1 MSEEAPKIET
11 PTETPTETA
20 PQEGQSVPFARFQSK
35 VEEVKALKAQM
46 TDMGAQV
53 EAAKGLTEESTT
65 LKATHE
71 EAVTNW
77 AKKEAL
83 YQRGIV
89 DPEKQDLAN
98 YRFSKSGEE
107 DFGGWLDDG
116 AKSDAI
122 MKSVFVTPTPTIE
135 APTARP
141 TTAPTITPPTAN
153 KGTRPAPP
161 ARAEITL
168 ETLSKMS
175 VDEKAEVWPKLA
187 AQWGFDPIPLRS
199 KK

>member
-1 MSEEAPKIET
+1 MSEET

-20 PQEGQSVPFARFQSK
+20 PQEGQSVPFTRFQSK

-46 TDMGAQV
+46 TEMGAQV
-53 EAAKGLTEESTT
+53 EAAKGLAEEATT

-116 AKSDAI
+116 AKNDAI

-135 APTARP
+135 APP
-141 TTAPTITPPTAN
+141 TTATTAPMAAPPTAN
-153 KGTRPAPP
+153 KGARPAPP

-168 ETLSKMS
+168 ETLSRMS
-175 VDEKAEVWPKLA
+175 VDEKAEAWPKLA
-187 AQWGFDPIPLRS
+187 AQWGFDPLPLRS